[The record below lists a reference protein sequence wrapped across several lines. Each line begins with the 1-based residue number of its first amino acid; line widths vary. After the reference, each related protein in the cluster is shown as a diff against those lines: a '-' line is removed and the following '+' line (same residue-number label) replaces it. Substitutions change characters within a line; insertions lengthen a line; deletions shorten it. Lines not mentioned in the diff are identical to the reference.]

1 MEKTIVPRFRGMMGE
16 CLAHYA
22 TTLPAAN
29 GKGKREVFRPLA
41 EFTNSS
47 VLTAYRWT
55 KGVQSLVGLRL
66 IKTRYFLERLG
77 YIVIELE
84 NLPPMV
90 RDVGR
95 LIAHNLFTVE
105 EACRELS
112 FSRPDHFVRLL
123 RGGRKSSPKRMT
135 KIQEI
140 VKAYQ
145 PLLDEKGKDFSELYA
160 LTTSPVGPED
170 SDSFPA
176 PPQAVKDDAAANPEH
191 AAVLQVLAKN
201 LEIVLPLAELVL
213 TDVYTPDERRELRKH
228 VNIFRVSNAL
238 HRLCGE
244 MARAQKPVRWHGKTF
259 ANPEQ

>member
-1 MEKTIVPRFRGMMGE
+1 MEKTIVPRFRGTMRE

-22 TTLPAAN
+22 ATLPAAN

-47 VLTAYRWT
+47 VLTAYRWA
-55 KGVQSLVGLRL
+55 KGGQSLVGLRL
-66 IKTRYFLERLG
+66 IKTCYFLERLG

-90 RDVGR
+90 RGVGR

-123 RGGRKSSPKRMT
+123 RGDRKSSPKRMT

-160 LTTSPVGPED
+160 LTTSPIGPED

-176 PPQAVKDDAAANPEH
+176 PLQPEH
-191 AAVLQVLAKN
+191 AAVLQVLAKS

-213 TDVYTPDERRELRKH
+213 TEVYTPDERRELRKH
-228 VNIFRVSNAL
+228 VNMFRVSNAL
-238 HRLCGE
+238 NRLCGE
-244 MARAQKPVRWHGKTF
+244 MARDQKPVRWHRKIS